1 MIKCWITEK
10 RWFVVLDHLQSLF
23 AYIWRPV
30 VSLKHFSELILLAAL
45 WGASFLFMRVA
56 TPEFGAVLLI
66 ELRVLIAALVLL
78 PFWLVSEPASVRRT
92 TLEHWQ
98 GLTIVGLLN
107 SAIPFVLFAY
117 STLYITGGFASI
129 LNATAPIW
137 GGLVAWIWLR
147 RVLQGGE
154 ILGLVIG
161 FLGVIL
167 LVSGSLEWSMQ
178 GKTLGVLAAFSAPI
192 LYGVAANY
200 TSEKLSHLSPLT
212 IATFSQFS
220 SAIVLLPFTIWFL
233 PTQAISL
240 HAWLSVI
247 ALAVFCTSLAYLLYF
262 RLIAAIGSTRAI
274 TVTFL
279 IPVFGMLWGLVFLE
293 EQVSVSMLV
302 GTSVILAGTALVN
315 GFIKIGVARK

>member
-1 MIKCWITEK
+1 M
-10 RWFVVLDHLQSLF
+10 S
-23 AYIWRPV
+23 Y
-30 VSLKHFSELILLAAL
+30 KHFSELILLAAL

-78 PFWLVSEPASVRRT
+78 PFWLVSEPPSMRKT
-92 TLEHWQ
+92 TIEHWQ

-117 STLYITGGFASI
+117 STLYITGGYASI

-147 RVLQGGE
+147 RVLRGGE
-154 ILGLVIG
+154 ILGLIIG
-161 FLGVIL
+161 FLGVLL

-200 TSEKLSHLSPLT
+200 TSAKLSHLSPLT

-220 SAIVLLPFTIWFL
+220 SALVLLPFTFWFL

-240 HAWLSVI
+240 NAWLSVI
-247 ALAVFCTSLAYLLYF
+247 ALAVLCTSLAYLLYF

-274 TVTFL
+274 SVTFL
-279 IPVFGMLWGLVFLE
+279 IPVFGMFWGSVFLDE
-293 EQVSVSMLV
+293 EVSASMLV
-302 GTSVILAGTALVN
+302 GTSVILVGTALVN
-315 GFIKIGVARK
+315 GFIKIGAVRK